1 MTALSPRASE
11 TFQYVE
17 EHDNQYLSLFPHRG
31 DYLYAEHPDPDESP
45 QWKTESRHFL
55 SDRLIQQG
63 AYLYGV
69 RFGKTTNY
77 VLLDIDTGSLYHP
90 SRDRLAIS
98 RMAEAL
104 EPVGLVSHVSVS
116 SSYRGGNNPGLH
128 LYFPFTQSQ
137 STWTIALVAQTLLE
151 NAGFK
156 LKPGQL
162 ELFPNPKPYGE
173 DGPTLY
179 NGHRLPLQAGSYLL
193 NADFQP
199 IHTSRAR
206 FVQQWKFA
214 EGRNDLDSRRLK
226 QVLKQAK
233 RRRYIVSGKAQKFLN
248 DLNAEI
254 EPGWTGA
261 GQTNR
266 ILGKIACRARVFYHV
281 HHGGSPL
288 EGEALAQVIA
298 EIAQSLPGYEE
309 YCNHKA
315 EIEERSRLYGR
326 SSEKRYYPYGYRQR
340 ELDVEET
347 KQNSTEQG
355 NVLNWNQQQS
365 QAAQERIRKAVAEL
379 QEQGNLP
386 SQKTARRNALR
397 AYRISNKTLDKY
409 PELWWESSES
419 LQGEEY
425 YPVDADLSD
434 AEGLK
439 SLQGEEYYPMENN
452 KLVGLSVCDAP
463 QQQAQDS
470 PTSGEFPDLR
480 EVSTVPK
487 LIVPAFSNSSQT
499 VASAVQQVIQFS
511 LFQENRLAAKREKQM
526 RQWLQ
531 SGDPI
536 LMAEANQYF
545 QLSLVPID

>member
-1 MTALSPRASE
+1 MVAYHN
-11 TFQYVE
+11 FQSVIE
-17 EHDNQYLSLFPHRG
+17 DDEFLALFPHRG
-31 DYLYAEHPDPDESP
+31 DYLWANHPDPDESP
-45 QWKTESRHFL
+45 QWKTESRHLL

-77 VLLDIDTGSLYHP
+77 VLLDIDTGSTYHP
-90 SRDRLAIS
+90 HHDRFAIS
-98 RMAEAL
+98 RMVEAL
-104 EPVGLVSHVSVS
+104 ELIGLVSHVSVS
-116 SSYRGGNNPGLH
+116 SSYRGGTHPGIH

-137 STWTIALVAQTLLE
+137 STWMIALVVQTLLE

-179 NGHRLPLQAGSYLL
+179 NGHRLPLQAGSYLID
-193 NADFQP
+193 ADFQP
-199 IHTSRAR
+199 IHTSRTQ

-214 EGRNDLDSRRLK
+214 QGRNDLDSHRLK

-266 ILGKIACRARVFYHV
+266 ILGKIACRERVFYHV

-315 EIEERSRLYGR
+315 EIEERSRLYAR

-340 ELDVEET
+340 ELDVEKT
-347 KQNSTEQG
+347 KQNSTEQS

-365 QAAQERIRKAVAEL
+365 QAAQERIKRAVADL
-379 QEQGNLP
+379 QNQGQLP

-409 PELWWESSES
+409 PELWWKSPES
-419 LQGEEY
+419 LQGEKY
-425 YPVDADLSD
+425 YPVDTDLSD
-434 AEGLK
+434 REELK
-439 SLQGEEYYPMENN
+439 VIPREEYYPKEHN
-452 KLVGLSVCDAP
+452 KLGELSVCDALP
-463 QQQAQDS
+463 QQAQDS
-470 PTSGEFPDLR
+470 SPSVFPVLGGSGGISTASEPVEPSQSPLARQIAQVKGLR
-480 EVSTVPK
+480 EQRALTVRK
-487 LIVPAFSNSSQT
+487 ERMQRWLKSS
-499 VASAVQQVIQFS
+499 
-511 LFQENRLAAKREKQM
+511 
-526 RQWLQ
+526 
-531 SGDPI
+531 DPI
-536 LMAEANQYF
+536 LVAEANQYF
-545 QLSLVPID
+545 QLSLIPAN